1 MEQQNIKYTDSIT
14 ALALALPQREGL
26 LQNDSSFIYV
36 NHFDNNTTEKSFAG
50 KGAYSAINPV
60 TDDDMY
66 LLVSV
71 PVKQN
76 STDTLYTLSA
86 WFLCY
91 NNLPNN
97 PSIFYKQYD
106 ANNNLVNEGECS
118 AGQSLY
124 VNNFWFKAHK
134 EFVIRAEVKKIDL
147 YIKGRKKDYIAL
159 DELMIQPVNSIYF
172 YKANDTT
179 LMLNNRPVQIKR

>member
-1 MEQQNIKYTDSIT
+1 
-14 ALALALPQREGL
+14 
-26 LQNDSSFIYV
+26 
-36 NHFDNNTTEKSFAG
+36 
-50 KGAYSAINPV
+50 
-60 TDDDMY
+60 MY

-71 PVKQN
+71 PVKHN
-76 STDTLYTLSA
+76 RIDTLYTLSA

-106 ANNNLVNEGECS
+106 ANNNPVIEGECS

-147 YIKGRKKDYIAL
+147 YIKGSKKDYIAL
-159 DELMIQPVNSIYF
+159 DELMIHPVNSIYF
-172 YKANDTT
+172 YKANDTI
-179 LMLNNRPVQIKR
+179 LMLNNRPVKIKR